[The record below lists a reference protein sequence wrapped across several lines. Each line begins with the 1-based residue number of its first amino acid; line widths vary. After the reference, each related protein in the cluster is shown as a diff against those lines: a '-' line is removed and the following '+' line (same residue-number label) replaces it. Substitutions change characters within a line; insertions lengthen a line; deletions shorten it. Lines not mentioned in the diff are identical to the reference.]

1 MKLNQYQVAV
11 LISKYLRNDI
21 SEEDRMVLEQW
32 LDEKEENRL
41 LLESFRNGT
50 HEVQHDMDFIR
61 SLDAETAWE
70 SFEERVQQRR
80 WKRMMRYVGY
90 AAAIVVVAG
99 LAIWKF
105 LPGSSDADDAQTAN
119 VFHND
124 VAPGSNK
131 AQLTLSDGSTVDLE
145 TYINGLQEQDGT
157 AITGSDGQLTY
168 STPDDAANELI
179 YNTLVI
185 PKAGTYQL
193 TLSDGT
199 KVWLN
204 AMSELRFPVQFGG
217 KERRVFLKGEAYFE
231 VAHDARRPF
240 RVAVN
245 DTEVE
250 VLGTHFNIN
259 SYAQVTTTL
268 VEGSVKIYKEEE
280 EQLLTPGQEAKVG
293 EHISVYKANMDKVI
307 AWKNGDFYFKS
318 DNMVEIMEQL
328 SRWYDIEVNY
338 RGNIP
343 LNAGY
348 NGSISR
354 NVNLSE
360 VLEML
365 TFASGALFSIDQ
377 KQVSVTFNK

>member
-217 KERRVFLKGEAYFE
+217 KERRVYLKGEAYFE
-231 VAHDARRPF
+231 VAHDAGRPF

-328 SRWYDIEVNY
+328 SRWYDIDVNY
-338 RGNIP
+338 RGDIP

>member
-21 SEEDRMVLEQW
+21 SEEERTVLEQW

-61 SLDAETAWE
+61 SLDADTAWK
-70 SFEERVQQRR
+70 SFEGRVQQRR

-168 STPDDAANELI
+168 STPDDAAKELI

-231 VAHDARRPF
+231 VAHDANRPF

-293 EHISVYKANMDKVI
+293 EHISVYK
-307 AWKNGDFYFKS
+307 
-318 DNMVEIMEQL
+318 
-328 SRWYDIEVNY
+328 
-338 RGNIP
+338 
-343 LNAGY
+343 
-348 NGSISR
+348 
-354 NVNLSE
+354 
-360 VLEML
+360 
-365 TFASGALFSIDQ
+365 
-377 KQVSVTFNK
+377 

>member
-21 SEEDRMVLEQW
+21 SEEDHMVLEQW

-168 STPDDAANELI
+168 STPGDAANELI

-217 KERRVFLKGEAYFE
+217 KERRVYLKGEAYFE
-231 VAHDARRPF
+231 VAHDAGRPF

>member
-1 MKLNQYQVAV
+1 MKPDQYHIAA
-11 LISKYLRNDI
+11 LISKYLCDALTD
-21 SEEDRMVLEQW
+21 EEHMVLEQW
-32 LDEKEENRL
+32 LNEKEENRL
-41 LLESFRNGT
+41 LLESFRNGS
-50 HEVQHDMDFIR
+50 HRVQDDMDFIHA
-61 SLDAETAWE
+61 LDTGAAWKVFET
-70 SFEERVQQRR
+70 RIRQQR
-80 WKRMMRYVGY
+80 WKRMRRYIGY
-90 AAAIVVVAG
+90 AAAVVVVACIG
-99 LAIWKF
+99 VWFSLV
-105 LPGSSDADDAQTAN
+105 DDTQESAQVQTTN

-131 AQLTLSDGSTVDLE
+131 ALLTLADGRTVDLE
-145 TYINGLQEQDGT
+145 TYMDSVHEQGGT
-157 AITGSDGQLTY
+157 TITGGEGQLTY
-168 STPDDAANELI
+168 STQDVVTQELI

-204 AMSELRFPVQFGG
+204 AMSELRFPVQFNRQ
-217 KERRVFLKGEAYFE
+217 ERRVFLKGEAYFE
-231 VAHDARRPF
+231 VAHDAGRPF
-240 RVAVN
+240 RVEVN

-259 SYAQVTTTL
+259 SYAEVTTTL
-268 VEGSVKIYKEEE
+268 VEGSVKVYNEDE
-280 EQLLTPGQEAKVG
+280 EQLLSPGQEAKVG
-293 EHISVYKANMDKVI
+293 EHIAVYNANMDKVM

-328 SRWYDIEVNY
+328 SRWYDIQVNY
-338 RGNIP
+338 NGTIP
-343 LNAGY
+343 QTGY

-365 TFASGALFSIDQ
+365 TFASGAVFSIKE
-377 KQVSVTFNK
+377 KQVSVTFN